1 MEQYTISINGEKR
14 SLTADADTPLLWVLR
29 ENLFSYGVIMEFDE
43 RCPVCGGDWSMI
55 EVLPNTYGEFDLE
68 EDDTI
73 LRWACENEDCGWTGK
88 TSGNTSELLEED
100 FFGG

>member
-1 MEQYTISINGEKR
+1 
-14 SLTADADTPLLWVLR
+14 
-29 ENLFSYGVIMEFDE
+29 MEFDE
-43 RCPVCGGDWSMI
+43 RCPVCGGDCSMI